1 MRIYVGNLPFR
12 TNSEELREIFAEHGE
27 VQDCVIP
34 VDRDSGRS
42 RGFGFV
48 DMDDEEARNAI
59 TALDG
64 YDMDGRQLRV
74 NEARPRG
81 GGGGGGG
88 GGYRGGGGGGGGG
101 GGYRDDRGG
110 GGGGGYRDGG
120 GYRESRGGGGGGGG
134 GYREPRYDDRG
145 SRESYSDRGR
155 RW

>member
-88 GGYRGGGGGGGGG
+88 GGYRGGGGGGGG
-101 GGYRDDRGG
+101 YRDDRGGG

>member
-81 GGGGGGG
+81 GGGGGG
-88 GGYRGGGGGGGGG
+88 YRGGGGGG

>member
-12 TNSEELREIFAEHGE
+12 TSQEELRNLFAEHGH

-34 VDRDSGRS
+34 MDRETQRS

-48 DMDDEEARNAI
+48 DMDDTEGRAAI

-64 YDMDGRQLRV
+64 QDFDGRQLRV

-81 GGGGGGG
+81 GGGGGG
-88 GGYRGGGGGGGGG
+88 YGGGGGGG
-101 GGYRDDRGG
+101 GGYN
-110 GGGGGYRDGG
+110 RDGG
-120 GYRESRGGGGGGGG
+120 GSYDRQ
-134 GYREPRYDDRG
+134 PRYDDRG
-145 SRESYSDRGR
+145 PRYDDRGGRGGGGRER